1 MFMEK
6 ERLVT
11 VDRFPW
17 HGKNTITVSV

>member
-11 VDRFPW
+11 VDRFLW
-17 HGKNTITVSV
+17 HEKNTITVSV